1 MGQGVFWRR
10 RAGLDPCGHPGL
22 QETIHARGATMT
34 AAPPLLSINRSLCL
48 VAVDL
53 DGVQRN
59 GGIGTYNW
67 LTAHL
72 LARHGWK
79 VHILYCG
86 DISDPK
92 SMKKVRA
99 RLGRA

>member
-1 MGQGVFWRR
+1 
-10 RAGLDPCGHPGL
+10 
-22 QETIHARGATMT
+22 MT

-79 VHILYCG
+79 VHLLYCG
-86 DISDPK
+86 EVSDPK
-92 SMKKVRA
+92 ALTEVRA
-99 RLGRA
+99 RLGRTGHRSRSGLHGDGPRRRVTAVGRP